1 MSFFFLFQ
9 IIYRTTLD
17 HPYHC
22 LYVILALSNASK
34 DNLYPTAGHVTGV
47 LRNPGGRG
55 GGRLQRK
62 PSAVGG
68 SVDEVNHVHTYTTV
82 TLLELSFFFIT
93 VTRGKISTVNLISPG
108 TVDRVLNEIV
118 NGHQ

>member
-1 MSFFFLFQ
+1 MLNFDVITFCLFQ

-34 DNLYPTAGHVTGV
+34 DNLYPTAGHVTGM
-47 LRNPGGRG
+47 LRNQGGRE

-62 PSAVGG
+62 QSAVGG
-68 SVDEVNHVHTYTTV
+68 SVDEVNRVPIYSTV
-82 TLLELSFFFIT
+82 TS
-93 VTRGKISTVNLISPG
+93 ISTHSHAHMNISTG
-108 TVDRVLNEIV
+108 QGESSQYHDKEASI
-118 NGHQ
+118 G